1 MCYAKPG
8 PRCGGHAKESFR
20 TAAKAYSEDP
30 NDYSKFEAF
39 QRAKQDLY
47 ATPAGWEILERE
59 IDRTP
64 KSSFIQRAKLKKEL
78 KSGQERRQAMLN
90 AYYADQAT
98 KEYAGSP
105 QTAYDRIAAV
115 ARDPELREELK
126 AQMQG
131 RRHLAG
137 VPDYKVREIIDA
149 AETREQ
155 MEGIVE
161 RLNSGDEFPIDG
173 RRSSEGDPL
182 MAYQSDNDLQNLYST
197 TDYAHHLAMSFAM
210 DDPKRYKVASITSN
224 GEHVHWVAHDQ
235 FTHELVDVYGR
246 HSSVDDLTSGWEM
259 FDEMRENGETI
270 DMKRYDDPNDAQKL
284 MTAGHE
290 FFPPFWRDNADVVKE
305 RFNLSDSTKRLTAYQ
320 KEAQNASS

>member
-1 MCYAKPG
+1 MTESLLLPVTLSCVKSSRLRCRDADILLG
-8 PRCGGHAKESFR
+8 FLTTRCGRLLMRQRQESR
-20 TAAKAYSEDP
+20 W
-30 NDYSKFEAF
+30 
-39 QRAKQDLY
+39 
-47 ATPAGWEILERE
+47 G
-59 IDRTP
+59 
-64 KSSFIQRAKLKKEL
+64 
-78 KSGQERRQAMLN
+78 
-90 AYYADQAT
+90 
-98 KEYAGSP
+98 
-105 QTAYDRIAAV
+105 
-115 ARDPELREELK
+115 
-126 AQMQG
+126 
-131 RRHLAG
+131 
-137 VPDYKVREIIDA
+137 
-149 AETREQ
+149 
-155 MEGIVE
+155 GIVE